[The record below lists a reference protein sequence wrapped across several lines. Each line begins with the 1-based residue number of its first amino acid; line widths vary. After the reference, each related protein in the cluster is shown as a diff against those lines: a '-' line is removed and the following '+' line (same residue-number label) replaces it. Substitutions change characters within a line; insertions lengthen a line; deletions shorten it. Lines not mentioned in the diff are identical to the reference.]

1 MLLRIP
7 KAWELPERSATPE
20 HIYRDRRRFLR
31 NTVLAA
37 GAGLLAPAPVFRAA
51 AEQAEPGYRLLEAPR
66 NPRFQRVESRPIA
79 PESVAA
85 HVNNFYEFT
94 LDKERVAEL
103 AARFRSRPWE
113 VEVKGQVE
121 KPFKFDVDDLLKRF
135 PLEERVYR
143 HRCVE
148 AWSVVVPWVG
158 FPLKQFVEWCRPTAK
173 ARFLRMVSFYR
184 PSEAPGQ
191 REMSWYPWP
200 YYEGLRMDEATN
212 ELALLVVGSYGHIL
226 PNQNGAPLR
235 VILPWK
241 YGYKSIKSITRF
253 EFTEKQPKT
262 FWNDLVPH
270 EYDFTSNVN
279 PNVPHPRWSQ
289 ATENE
294 LTLGRRIPTL
304 LYNGYGEF
312 VAHLYS

>member
-7 KAWELPERSATPE
+7 KPWELPERAATPE
-20 HIYRDRRRFLR
+20 SIYRERRRFLR
-31 NTVLAA
+31 NAALAA

-51 AEQAEPGYRLLEAPR
+51 VEQAEPGYRPLEAPR
-66 NPRFQRVESRPIA
+66 SPRFNHVEGRPIA
-79 PESVAA
+79 PEAIAA

-94 LDKERVAEL
+94 LDKERVDEL

-113 VEVKGQVE
+113 VEVKGLVE

-135 PLEERVYR
+135 SLEERVYR

-173 ARFLRMVSFYR
+173 AKFLRMVSFYR
-184 PSEAPGQ
+184 PAEAPGQ
-191 REMSWYPWP
+191 REMIWYPWP
-200 YYEGLRMDEATN
+200 YYEGLRLDEATN

-262 FWNDLVPH
+262 FWSDLVPH